1 MARAMSA
8 EVPSGSVLLGVLLGR
23 QQAGIA
29 HVLRDTVVLFG
40 GEAVRIGYR
49 DQEVAELDRQF
60 VELASRQGF
69 ERLGF
74 LIAFRE
80 SQLLEKLQ
88 ALCDREILPE
98 ANRVSAAHRLTSFLV
113 FDQLGFDVHGI
124 PFFERHAVRVPQV
137 LPVDFLTHK

>member
-40 GEAVRIGYR
+40 GEAVRIGDR

-69 ERLGF
+69 EGLGF
-74 LIAFRE
+74 LIAF
-80 SQLLEKLQ
+80 
-88 ALCDREILPE
+88 
-98 ANRVSAAHRLTSFLV
+98 
-113 FDQLGFDVHGI
+113 
-124 PFFERHAVRVPQV
+124 
-137 LPVDFLTHK
+137 